1 MYISKTRIK
10 LEKKY
15 HDLKNQIS
23 IGEGTIIE
31 PHAVIYPN
39 VEIGNDCII
48 ATSAVIKSHTK
59 IGKHSIFG
67 TLSNSEGSVEIGSWT
82 TIQSQCH
89 LGEGTRIGNNCF
101 IGPLFMATQ
110 KKLENRCRAICDN
123 IKKKRHP
130 LYHSGM
136 LSSRAGRRTSTRCGR
151 RGKKNSH
158 MIYVIFR
165 NLSADGVTNHAGLN
179 LSMYPH
185 VSKTLFLFAI
195 SASFVPSETSYVMG
209 FSTKTCFLASIIRDA
224 TST

>member
-101 IGPLFMATQ
+101 IGPLFMAINT
-110 KKLENRCRAICDN
+110 KKIGD
-123 IKKKRHP
+123 
-130 LYHSGM
+130 
-136 LSSRAGRRTSTRCGR
+136 
-151 RGKKNSH
+151 KNSKFGYPNTTD
-158 MIYVIFR
+158 MPREPSVIEDDVQLGAR
-165 NLSADGVTNHAGLN
+165 VSIMPGITVGKCAIVDAGSFLVK
-179 LSMYPH
+179 SVKAGSH
-185 VSKTLFLFAI
+185 VRSSNIAH
-195 SASFVPSETSYVMG
+195 
-209 FSTKTCFLASIIRDA
+209 
-224 TST
+224 

>member
-67 TLSNSEGSVEIGSWT
+67 TLSNSEGSVLLNWQLDYNTVSMPSW
-82 TIQSQCH
+82 
-89 LGEGTRIGNNCF
+89 R
-101 IGPLFMATQ
+101 
-110 KKLENRCRAICDN
+110 
-123 IKKKRHP
+123 RHA
-130 LYHSGM
+130 Y
-136 LSSRAGRRTSTRCGR
+136 R
-151 RGKKNSH
+151 K
-158 MIYVIFR
+158 
-165 NLSADGVTNHAGLN
+165 
-179 LSMYPH
+179 
-185 VSKTLFLFAI
+185 
-195 SASFVPSETSYVMG
+195 
-209 FSTKTCFLASIIRDA
+209 
-224 TST
+224 

>member
-67 TLSNSEGSVEIGSWT
+67 TLSNSEGSVEIG
-82 TIQSQCH
+82 
-89 LGEGTRIGNNCF
+89 LGLQYSSN
-101 IGPLFMATQ
+101 A
-110 KKLENRCRAICDN
+110 KLR
-123 IKKKRHP
+123 
-130 LYHSGM
+130 
-136 LSSRAGRRTSTRCGR
+136 
-151 RGKKNSH
+151 
-158 MIYVIFR
+158 
-165 NLSADGVTNHAGLN
+165 
-179 LSMYPH
+179 
-185 VSKTLFLFAI
+185 
-195 SASFVPSETSYVMG
+195 
-209 FSTKTCFLASIIRDA
+209 
-224 TST
+224 